1 MQTEDRGS
9 EINDGQLTF
18 TIGKRLQV
26 LPCRKRCNPSST
38 DSRRHHLVRLGTFV
52 VVDIGESLLRPL
64 DQSDESPRSRCPS
77 GSESAIR
84 GGL

>member
-1 MQTEDRGS
+1 MGSLHLPSGSDRKSYPAGS
-9 EINDGQLTF
+9 AATRPQPIPGD
-18 TIGKRLQV
+18 II
-26 LPCRKRCNPSST
+26 SSI
-38 DSRRHHLVRLGTFV
+38 LGTFV

-64 DQSDESPRSRCPS
+64 DQSGESPRSRCPS